1 MNLFV
6 YLKSLFSVQ
15 KVTFTK
21 LFPIYIPVGI
31 YMFKV
36 NNKNTRTRCEICSKL
51 TIKTPWT
58 CFTPCSCSSVSIVNF
73 EKVNAD
79 WNWFPWVLFT
89 DILLRSFASIFL
101 SKVSTYNYF
110 SSLLID
116 FKSLKETS
124 SFSQFL
130 VRVSNTWRSLNLA
143 RWEVTKL
150 WK

>member
-1 MNLFV
+1 MNLFA
-6 YLKSLFSVQ
+6 YLKSLFSFQ

-36 NNKNTRTRCEICSKL
+36 NNKNTRTMCEICSKL

-58 CFTPCSCSSVSIVNF
+58 CFTPCSCSSVSIAKF

-89 DILLRSFASIFL
+89 DILLRYFASIFL

-150 WK
+150 